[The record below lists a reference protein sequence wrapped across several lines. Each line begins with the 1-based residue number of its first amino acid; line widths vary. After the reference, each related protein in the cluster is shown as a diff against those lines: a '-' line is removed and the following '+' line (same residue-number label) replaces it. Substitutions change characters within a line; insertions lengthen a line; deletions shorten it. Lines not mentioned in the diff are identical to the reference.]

1 MKRASTT
8 PTEGSSVPTID
19 IEALGLDEGALLIVR
34 RALADLP
41 VGERLH
47 VRGRAPEWDLHLTAW
62 CRQQGHDV
70 ETRMLAGGE
79 VEAVVMRGPWAEGRW
94 RDALDTGHS
103 RLAAGELPAETA
115 DPAWGLAA
123 RGATVEAGSPAIGF
137 GLRHRDEVWAA
148 TAGDLYRQAAAAQWD
163 PHTAV
168 DWNAPFDLHPAIE
181 AAVVQV
187 MTYLIENENAALVV
201 PARHLGQ
208 VHPHFREV
216 QQFLALQCA
225 DEARHIEVF
234 TRRLG
239 LRGHEPMLSTAG
251 GQASLHSLMQAPDF
265 SSATFLL
272 SVLGEGSFI
281 TLLTFLQAHAPDPVT
296 RQICR
301 LAARDEA
308 RHVAFA
314 MAHLEHRL
322 AVQPD
327 YQTRL
332 QNAVEQRH
340 DELAPT
346 AGLNEEVFD
355 SLVLLAAGDLTP
367 AAVARGHAAVQQLK
381 LDMAAGRKARLLRL
395 GFSPAEAQRLA
406 DMHTRNFM

>member
-1 MKRASTT
+1 MARMEAFF
-8 PTEGSSVPTID
+8 VPTID
-19 IEALGLDEGALLIVR
+19 IDTLGLADGALLLVR
-34 RALADLP
+34 RALSALP
-41 VGERLH
+41 VGSPLH
-47 VRGRAPEWDLHLTAW
+47 VRGRSAQWDLHLSAW
-62 CRQQGHDV
+62 CRHEGHEI
-70 ETRMLAGGE
+70 ETRTLIDGQ
-79 VEAVVMRGPWAEGRW
+79 VEATITRAAWSDGRW
-94 RDALDTGHS
+94 RGALDTGHS
-103 RLAAGELPAETA
+103 QLAQGELPAEFA
-115 DPAWGLAA
+115 NPAWGLAA
-123 RGATVEAGSPAIGF
+123 RGASVEAGGPSIGF
-137 GLRHRDEVWAA
+137 GLSTRDEIWAT
-148 TAGDLYRQAAAAQWD
+148 TAADLYRQAAAAQWD
-163 PHTAV
+163 PQTAI
-168 DWNAPFDLHPAIE
+168 DWTAPFDLDPAIE
-181 AAVVQV
+181 AAVAQV

-208 VHPHFREV
+208 VHPHYREV
-216 QQFLALQCA
+216 QQVLALQCA

-239 LRGHEPMLSTAG
+239 LRGHAPMLSTAG
-251 GQASLHSLMQAPDF
+251 GQESLLTLMQAPDF

-281 TLLTFLQAHAPDPVT
+281 TLLHFLSAHAPDPVT

-301 LAARDEA
+301 LTARDEA

-322 AVQPD
+322 SVQPD

-332 QNAVEQRH
+332 QMAVEQRF
-340 DELAPT
+340 DELAST

-355 SLVLLAAGDLTP
+355 ALVLLAAGDLTP
-367 AAVARGHAAVQQLK
+367 AAIARGHSAVQQLK

-395 GFSPAEAQRLA
+395 GFTPTEAQRLA

>member
-1 MKRASTT
+1 MSRASMA
-8 PTEGSSVPTID
+8 PMEAFFVQTID
-19 IEALGLDEGALLIVR
+19 IEGLGLDEGGLLLVR
-34 RALADLP
+34 RALANLSA
-41 VGERLH
+41 GESLR
-47 VRGRAPEWDLHLTAW
+47 VRGGPPGWDLHLTAW
-62 CRQQGHDV
+62 CRQQGHDL
-70 ETRMLAGGE
+70 ETRRLASGDI
-79 VEAVVMRGPWAEGRW
+79 EAVMTRGPWAEGRW
-94 RDALDTGHS
+94 RDALGSGHS
-103 RLAAGELPAETA
+103 RLADDELPAEFA

-123 RGATVEAGSPAIGF
+123 RGATVEAGGPSIGF
-137 GLRHRDEVWAA
+137 GLSRRDDLWAT
-148 TAGDLYRQAAAAQWD
+148 TAGELYRQAAAAQWD
-163 PHTAV
+163 PQTAI
-168 DWNAPFDLHPAIE
+168 DWDAPFDLHPAIE

-187 MTYLIENENAALVV
+187 MTYLVENENAALVV

-251 GQASLHSLMQAPDF
+251 GQASLNTLLQAPDF

-281 TLLTFLQAHAPDPVT
+281 TLLNFLHAHAPDPVT
-296 RQICR
+296 GQICR

-322 AVQPD
+322 AAQPD

-340 DELAPT
+340 EELAPT

-395 GFSPAEAQRLA
+395 GFSAVEAQRLA